1 MDHRDTV
8 RVTGHGPRGRGIV
21 LAAFYLFAA
30 FMFTGWVE
38 GWWDHNP
45 HVAAP
50 ATVAPQTNHG

>member
-8 RVTGHGPRGRGIV
+8 PVTGHGPRGRGIV

-30 FMFTGWVE
+30 VMFTGWVE

-50 ATVAPQTNHG
+50 ATVQTNHG